1 MATNAQIIRHKNP
14 NGRVTWHRATFIDE
28 QGRKRFS
35 PRYHG
40 RNSVTRKLAQNWL
53 YANTHIW
60 VNVMNVEQRIVDA
73 DGKSKLIQLG
83 TEKII

>member
-1 MATNAQIIRHKNP
+1 MVTNAQIIRHKNP

-40 RNSVTRKLAQNWL
+40 KCGVTRKLAQNWL

-60 VNVMNVEQRIVDA
+60 VDIMTVEQRIIGP
-73 DGKSKLIQLG
+73 DGKSIIKQNG